1 VHDTGEL
8 VMVVEGEVEFEFGGE
23 ARRPRPGE
31 ELPILARAR
40 HTVRNVGPGGS
51 RRLYG
56 YPR

>member
-1 VHDTGEL
+1 
-8 VMVVEGEVEFEFGGE
+8 MVVEGEVEFEFGGE